1 MYLCNPVSSFR
12 AGMTAMAEKI
22 NEELDTVKGHLG
34 DACRPA
40 HMELLSP
47 FVDNPFV
54 LCLAARLD
62 ELERGSGDRRSA
74 TDSSLAELSPFSTK
88 SVGSEPTLQR
98 TPGKKLILPQEIPC
112 LDAPSQLTQLVCT
125 TANAVGA
132 KCVKATKRLKFGGSV
147 QDSSAHK
154 GSERRSGEAE
164 ECVEE
169 KNVGQNLALG
179 ELLESL
185 NRLKGAAEE
194 EACRLGRVECEMHQQ
209 VLDNRHRLDNLS
221 AEFASLRQIIP
232 GLHAW
237 KQGLEDELNSLRKE
251 VEGELLAAKQ
261 GLDDELER
269 STAQLQSELQ
279 SLAQDLGQEV
289 RASTHELDVKLE
301 RLTVVVGTAAFF
313 QRGSQGD
320 TLSHSVS
327 SVVNGHSLQLSQTKA
342 LAHES
347 VHAGTSHNEDA
358 ALGDTDLH
366 FTLKRLGLAVKVLQR
381 NLDKTNKGVVQVKEE
396 CSSECKAL
404 RSDLRRQEVTPA
416 RACTLA
422 CAVTRPLPTCLRVCC
437 MRRRHCLLV
446 LASQIHHRR
455 KNG

>member
-1 MYLCNPVSSFR
+1 MFIPPSPSLTGR
-12 AGMTAMAEKI
+12 LGMCAACSRVTAAV
-22 NEELDTVKGHLG
+22 TPSLG

-132 KCVKATKRLKFGGSV
+132 KCVKATKRLKLGGSV

-221 AEFASLRQIIP
+221 AEFGSLQQIIP

-446 LASQIHHRR
+446 LASQIHHRQ